1 MSIFEKPS
9 PPLPKPEIPNGPHL
23 GSLAGMSEAVAWG
36 EDLARDIRLYKE
48 KKLTWSDI
56 DPGCV
61 LHGPPGTGKTTFAK
75 ALASA
80 CRLPLVATS
89 YGEWQG
95 SGDGHL
101 GTTIAAI
108 QKVFAHAAAHAPCLL
123 FIDELDSIP
132 TRSTGSNATYWNQI
146 TNAVLKE
153 FDGLAAK
160 HGVVVI
166 GACNHPELLDPAL
179 VRSGRMDRMIAVRL
193 PNVQELEDII
203 RFHLTAQDRLDVAFF
218 DKKSDFTAAA
228 VLSTGMSGADVEK
241 TLRTARRL
249 ARRDGGILILQKHYT
264 AAIQERV
271 TASDPETERRIAVHE
286 AGHAVIALSRGL
298 SREVNVSTLV
308 PGACL
313 SGVRFEGR
321 STMTLAQ
328 IRDLIMGLLGGR
340 AAEQVIL
347 GHVSS
352 LAGSGDRKSDL
363 ARATSLASDVVLR
376 QGFSSTAGLIWQ
388 DRAANPNDEC
398 GQQVRLFLDHVYQQ
412 TCDQI
417 EQNRDFV
424 LRVADALGKRRA
436 LSHAD
441 IMALDPRRR
450 RPLLPTR
457 AVPSSA
463 GTSAKPAL
471 PSRIKQLIA
480 ETIDRNL

>member
-1 MSIFEKPS
+1 MSIFEKPT
-9 PPLPKPEIPNGPHL
+9 PPLPKPVIPKGPHL
-23 GSLAGMSEAVAWG
+23 SALAGMSDAVAWG
-36 EDLARDIRLYKE
+36 EDLVRDFKLYREKRLA
-48 KKLTWSDI
+48 WSDI

-95 SGDGHL
+95 SGEGHL
-101 GTTIAAI
+101 GTTIAAM
-108 QKVFAHAAAHAPCLL
+108 QKVFAHAAANAPCLL

-160 HGVVVI
+160 HGVVVV

-193 PNVQELEDII
+193 PNVKELEDII
-203 RFHLTAQDRLDVAFF
+203 RYHLTAQDRLDVAFF
-218 DKKSDFTAAA
+218 DTKSDFTAAA
-228 VLSTGMSGADVEK
+228 VLSTGMSGADVER

-249 ARRDGGILILQKHYT
+249 ARRDGGLLILKKHYT
-264 AAIQERV
+264 AAIQERATV
-271 TASDPETERRIAVHE
+271 SDPETERRIAVHE
-286 AGHAVIALSRGL
+286 AGHAVIALRRGL

-321 STMTLAQ
+321 SAMTLAQ
-328 IRDLIMGLLGGR
+328 ITDLIMGLLGGR

-347 GHVSS
+347 RRVSS
-352 LAGSGDRKSDL
+352 LAASGDRKSDL

-388 DRAANPNDEC
+388 DRAANPNDDC
-398 GQQVRLFLDHVYQQ
+398 GQQVRLFLDHVYAQ
-412 TCDQI
+412 TCNRI
-417 EQNRDFV
+417 ELDRAFV

-441 IMALDPRRR
+441 VTALDPHRRR
-450 RPLLPTR
+450 SLLPPR
-457 AVPSSA
+457 PVRSNSS
-463 GTSAKPAL
+463 TSDGPTL
-471 PSRIKQLIA
+471 PNRLRQLIT
-480 ETIDRNL
+480 ETIERKL